1 MDIPKHPCSRDMP
14 QDIVIGEAQVFED
27 PDFTNGSPT
36 LSGHEVA
43 HFKEH
48 GFVVKR
54 GLIHEPETFERI
66 VDYVWENVPR
76 GLFKR
81 DDPQSW
87 SDSPDDVWS
96 AEDEEA
102 LGPIK
107 HGGWRMR
114 SPGGIGTEPFLRDKI
129 GNHPL
134 MLTTVSCFTG
144 TPVKRL
150 SRVRGVY
157 SKFPHRPGTEGKLAP
172 HADHIASQLSAMVLV
187 DEVPPRC
194 GGFTIWPGS
203 HRLLHPHWD
212 TVFGSRIGPDRADR
226 YQEARDS
233 ALREITPLEFPGSA
247 GDVVFWHPRLI
258 HSTGVNHSAE
268 LGRPLLRLV
277 VPCDYQRDGDTWFDD
292 VDYGPGSD
300 RQWWIDTRNFR
311 EDVPATTDNIW
322 DGWAFEQV

>member
-1 MDIPKHPCSRDMP
+1 
-14 QDIVIGEAQVFED
+14 
-27 PDFTNGSPT
+27 
-36 LSGHEVA
+36 
-43 HFKEH
+43 
-48 GFVVKR
+48 
-54 GLIHEPETFERI
+54 
-66 VDYVWENVPR
+66 
-76 GLFKR
+76 
-81 DDPQSW
+81 
-87 SDSPDDVWS
+87 
-96 AEDEEA
+96 
-102 LGPIK
+102 
-107 HGGWRMR
+107 
-114 SPGGIGTEPFLRDKI
+114 
-129 GNHPL
+129 
-134 MLTTVSCFTG
+134 MLTTVSRFTG

-187 DEVPPRC
+187 VDVPPRC

-268 LGRPLLRLV
+268 LGRPILRLV
-277 VPCDYQRDGDTWFDD
+277 VPCDYQRDGGTWFDD

-300 RQWWIDTRNFR
+300 RQGGSTRGTSVKTFLPRRTISGMGGRSSRCSFGTVVRKSATVDRPWIKSRDSQFR
-311 EDVPATTDNIW
+311 VRSAV
-322 DGWAFEQV
+322 G